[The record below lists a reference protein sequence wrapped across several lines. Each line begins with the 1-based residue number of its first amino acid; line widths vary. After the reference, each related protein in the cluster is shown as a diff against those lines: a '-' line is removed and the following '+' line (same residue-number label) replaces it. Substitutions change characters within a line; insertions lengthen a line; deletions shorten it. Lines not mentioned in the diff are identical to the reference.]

1 MPSFSHRY
9 KLDGPRPG
17 PAPLDLRGN
26 RKALADCGAAGA
38 IRDTHIV
45 HPIDGNSMD
54 NIHGIL
60 QFCPF
65 LGGKSSHD
73 MVTLGL
79 SRSSLIFMAGPLLL
93 QCPYCNTKG
102 KDRQ

>member
-1 MPSFSHRY
+1 MGQGR
-9 KLDGPRPG
+9 D

-65 LGGKSSHD
+65 FGRKK
-73 MVTLGL
+73 
-79 SRSSLIFMAGPLLL
+79 FA
-93 QCPYCNTKG
+93 
-102 KDRQ
+102 